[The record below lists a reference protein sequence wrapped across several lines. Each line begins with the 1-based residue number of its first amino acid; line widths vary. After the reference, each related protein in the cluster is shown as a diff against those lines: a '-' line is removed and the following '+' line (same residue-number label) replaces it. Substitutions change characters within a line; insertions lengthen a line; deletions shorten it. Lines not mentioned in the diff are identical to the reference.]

1 MKVIDKLKDFFFG
14 TDKAVAH
21 PGDSTFQS
29 GAILAFEEFYV
40 NLAINMIA
48 GAIGKCEFR
57 TFKAGKPYKA
67 EEYYLWNYEPN
78 ANQNSTQFIQ
88 ELVAKVLKY
97 NEALVVDVNG
107 KLIIADSFTRDEH
120 EIGED
125 VFRDVWRGGAF
136 LPGAYMARDVL
147 YFQNANENIRQL
159 LSTISAGY
167 SELLNL
173 AVGKYRRAGGRKGVV
188 RLAKGAT
195 GNSKA
200 DEAMDDLF
208 NKKFKKYFTEENA
221 VLQLPAGVDYDE
233 IHGEGS
239 KKSTSELTDITNLME
254 EAASAV
260 GLAFKIPP
268 AMLLGKIADVDK
280 LTENFLTFCI
290 DPIAD
295 SISEEIT
302 RKRYGFN
309 GYRAGDYLSVDT
321 SCIRHVDV
329 FSAAPQVDKL
339 IACGMYSIDEL
350 REKIGEYRLNTNW
363 SKKHW
368 RTKNYDDIMEGG

>member
-125 VFRDVWRGGAF
+125 VFRDVWRGGTF
-136 LPGAYMARDVL
+136 LPCLLYTSPSPRD
-147 YFQNANENIRQL
+147 A
-159 LSTISAGY
+159 
-167 SELLNL
+167 
-173 AVGKYRRAGGRKGVV
+173 
-188 RLAKGAT
+188 
-195 GNSKA
+195 
-200 DEAMDDLF
+200 
-208 NKKFKKYFTEENA
+208 
-221 VLQLPAGVDYDE
+221 
-233 IHGEGS
+233 
-239 KKSTSELTDITNLME
+239 
-254 EAASAV
+254 
-260 GLAFKIPP
+260 
-268 AMLLGKIADVDK
+268 
-280 LTENFLTFCI
+280 
-290 DPIAD
+290 
-295 SISEEIT
+295 
-302 RKRYGFN
+302 
-309 GYRAGDYLSVDT
+309 
-321 SCIRHVDV
+321 
-329 FSAAPQVDKL
+329 
-339 IACGMYSIDEL
+339 
-350 REKIGEYRLNTNW
+350 
-363 SKKHW
+363 
-368 RTKNYDDIMEGG
+368 

>member
-14 TDKAVAH
+14 TDKAVVH
-21 PGDSTFQS
+21 PGNNTIQ
-29 GAILAFEEFYV
+29 GGTLLAFEEFYV

-88 ELVAKVLKY
+88 EFVAKMLNC

-107 KLIIADSFTRDEH
+107 KLIIADTFTREEH

-125 VFRDVWRGGAF
+125 VFRDVRRGNTL
-136 LPGAYMARDVL
+136 LPGAYMAGDVL
-147 YFQNANENIRQL
+147 YFKNANENVRQL
-159 LSTISAGY
+159 LSIISAGY
-167 SELLNL
+167 SELLTL

-188 RLAKGAT
+188 RLKSAPAGTRKT
-195 GNSKA
+195 
-200 DEAMDDLF
+200 DENLDDLY
-208 NKKFKKYFTEENA
+208 NKKFSKYFSEENA
-221 VLQLPAGVDYDE
+221 VLQLPNGIDYEE

-290 DPIAD
+290 DPIVE

-302 RKRYGFN
+302 RKRYGFK
-309 GYRAGDYLSVDT
+309 GLMSGDYLSVNT

-329 FSAAPQVDKL
+329 FSAASQVDKL
-339 IACGMYSIDEL
+339 IACGMYDIDEL
-350 REKIGEYRLNTNW
+350 REKIGDHPLNTDW